1 MRFNAADVLWGEQ
14 PYRQETRSWR
24 SSCGLQQGTDQMVFR
39 LWLSVQSKAGK
50 ADVVNKRA
58 WSSWVVFLWSSL
70 QTRHLNSEG
79 CVGAALLLW
88 CGFVEF
94 LSRFVDFGCMWL
106 QPHKNCW
113 RWGVHSFWFSKK
125 AGGKTLP
132 FYLFLSNPEPFFSFF
147 FFFPLE
153 CVPVWSQKQTALKKR
168 PQERRRSI
176 SNLFPNWSDS
186 GSSCLVWLSVRL
198 RIFTAHCFS
207 RAVFQQWC
215 YALKGGELWSWQT
228 VIK

>member
-14 PYRQETRSWR
+14 PYRQEARSWR
-24 SSCGLQQGTDQMVFR
+24 SSCGQQQGTDQMVFR

-132 FYLFLSNPEPFFSFF
+132 FYLFLSNPELFFSFF
-147 FFFPLE
+147 FSSLWNVFQFDLRSKQLWRSVLRREDDPSAIYFLIGQI
-153 CVPVWSQKQTALKKR
+153 VGAVVWC
-168 PQERRRSI
+168 
-176 SNLFPNWSDS
+176 
-186 GSSCLVWLSVRL
+186 GSRYVWEYLLLAASPEQ
-198 RIFTAHCFS
+198 CFS
-207 RAVFQQWC
+207 SDVM
-215 YALKGGELWSWQT
+215 L
-228 VIK
+228 